1 MIIETHEDVVTLEGA
16 LDKNIWPTIQA
27 AANLLLRRHTEGIIV
42 DAGGLTRCSPEGAK
56 TFGDAMD
63 YIEHYH
69 ARIIICRLPPTA
81 LDCIR
86 MVPGVR
92 SRLPIAETVED
103 ARSSLQLT
111 RAGLGKHTHG
121 RRMLQDILVPLIA
134 ADTAD
139 GATMLAIRLARADG
153 PKVRIHLAYVLEVPR
168 HLPLNAPLPE
178 EEAFAARLLEAA
190 ERCVRKEGLQTATHV
205 CRARDAGEEI
215 VQMAET
221 ESVNLIILSRQAKL
235 DPADERTPQILKTV
249 LERAPCEVIMNK
261 LPV

>member
-1 MIIETHEDVVTLEGA
+1 MIIETHEDVVKLEGA

-63 YIEHYH
+63 YIERYH
-69 ARIIICRLPPTA
+69 ARIIICRLPEPA
-81 LDCIR
+81 LECIR

-92 SRLPIAETVED
+92 SRLPIAETIED

-111 RAGLGKHTHG
+111 RVGAGKTSPG

-134 ADTAD
+134 ADVAES
-139 GATMLAIRLARADG
+139 ATMLAIRMARADG
-153 PKVRIHLAYVLEVPR
+153 LKVRIHLTYILEIPR

-178 EEAFAARLLEAA
+178 EEAYAARLLESS
-190 ERCVRKEGLQTATHV
+190 ERCVKKEGLQTATHV

-221 ESVNLIILSRQAKL
+221 ENVNLVILSRQANL
-235 DPADERTPQILKTV
+235 DPADERTPRILKTV
-249 LERAPCEVIMNK
+249 LERAPCEVILNK
-261 LPV
+261 LPA